1 MSFSTSDSLFICVCT
16 NRTLSSSLTSY
27 LMFSSRHCALQKHSS
42 WIECS
47 IRREYLCHFFFS
59 RCLECQRVKKINY
72 DANLK
77 QPNKVTLGCFSLVKT
92 LKALKM
98 LLKLYGFFFHFVVSQ
113 KLYFKTLQFKGK
125 SNYQNAIN
133 F

>member
-1 MSFSTSDSLFICVCT
+1 MGGL
-16 NRTLSSSLTSY
+16 
-27 LMFSSRHCALQKHSS
+27 
-42 WIECS
+42 
-47 IRREYLCHFFFS
+47 
-59 RCLECQRVKKINY
+59 KKNDY

-77 QPNKVTLGCFSLVKT
+77 QLNKVTLGCFGLVET

-98 LLKLYGFFFHFVVSQ
+98 LLKLYGFFFLFIVSQ

>member
-1 MSFSTSDSLFICVCT
+1 MSLNTSDLFIFVFT
-16 NRTLSSSLTSY
+16 NRTMPNSLTSY
-27 LMFSSRHCALQKHSS
+27 LMFSSFHCVLQKHRS
-42 WIECS
+42 WIECF
-47 IRREYLCHFFFS
+47 IRIEYLCHFFFS
-59 RCLECQRVKKINY
+59 GYLGCERVKKNNY

-77 QPNKVTLGCFSLVKT
+77 QPNKVTLGCVSLVKT

-98 LLKLYGFFFHFVVSQ
+98 LLKLYGFFFLFIVSE